1 MAEQPGLIE
10 SIFKARMLGY
20 KHRGPISF
28 VPIWLFA
35 LVIAPSI
42 LIYAFID
49 TSAAKTTDAI
59 AISIL
64 SSMIVIYGFFGAATV
79 AALTQ
84 INEIATR
91 FPFSDFLKEMEVFE
105 IYTALPNYVFIVQ
118 VLSIVI
124 CCAFVLF
131 INLIGDDINLYS
143 IAISSGL
150 TVYCCKMTIDLLNVI
165 RGLSYHYAEYQKI
178 MHEEI
183 NGVDQ

>member
-1 MAEQPGLIE
+1 MAEQPGLVE

-20 KHRGPISF
+20 KHRGAISF
-28 VPIWLFA
+28 VPILFFA
-35 LVIAPSI
+35 LVLMPSI
-42 LIYAFID
+42 LTYAFID
-49 TSAAKTTDAI
+49 TSNSKTTDEI

-91 FPFSDFLKEMEVFE
+91 FPFSDFLKEMNVFE

-124 CCAFVLF
+124 CCTF
-131 INLIGDDINLYS
+131 IVCINIFDDI
-143 IAISSGL
+143 
-150 TVYCCKMTIDLLNVI
+150 LNI
-165 RGLSYHYAEYQKI
+165 Y
-178 MHEEI
+178 
-183 NGVDQ
+183 

>member
-10 SIFKARMLGY
+10 SIFKAKMLGY

-28 VPIWLFA
+28 VPVWLLA
-35 LVIAPSI
+35 LVVVPSI
-42 LIYAFID
+42 LIYGFVD
-49 TSAAKTTDAI
+49 TSIAKTTDAI

-91 FPFSDFLKEMEVFE
+91 FPFSDFLKQMKVFE

-118 VLSIVI
+118 IFSIII
-124 CCAFVLF
+124 CCAFVVA
-131 INLIGDDINLYS
+131 INIIDEYINLYS
-143 IAISSGL
+143 IVICSGL

-165 RGLSYHYAEYQKI
+165 RGLSYHYAEYQKV

-183 NGVDQ
+183 NGADE